1 MATDCIIRVFDCSI
15 RVCRSFWQPVDWA
28 LKNRLGMCPTITH
41 LGHATDWLVVSFR
54 FVKS

>member
-41 LGHATDWLVVSFR
+41 LGHATDWLVVTFR
-54 FVKS
+54 FVT